1 MNKRKLISSAL
12 ALICAVVMGAC
23 GKQTASPDEQGDNQS
38 GGTTEAIAF
47 LNKALDKYESQ
58 PGLEMQIHSKSVF
71 PEDPS
76 GTKTSEMIDMS
87 GEYVIRAAH
96 KNEKE
101 YRWWHND
108 ADQRNML
115 YILSKTNDVT
125 MDVDLFDKEMRISSY
140 SNSAHEL
147 SSFNIL
153 RRDIN
158 EYMPKGNAAAYFDF
172 KMTKDGEYTI
182 VTTDCKDLAGYT
194 KMLRERYKRFED
206 TPDAKY
212 TIFKDEYVI
221 DSDFNIIKITN
232 HVKCDYGNGLV
243 AETNMTTD
251 IKAISDGIIN
261 TEFLDSLVNDM
272 ESGKL
277 HEGDSVEWKIDA

>member
-58 PGLEMQIHSKSVF
+58 PGLEMRIHLKSVY

-76 GTKTSEMIDMS
+76 GIPEAEMGNKS
-87 GEYVIRAAH
+87 SEYVIRAAH
-96 KNEKE
+96 ANEKE
-101 YRWWHND
+101 YQWWHSD
-108 ADQRNML
+108 TDQEDRL
-115 YILSKTNDVT
+115 YIFSKTNDA
-125 MDVDLFDKEMRISSY
+125 MLFGHLFDKEMRISSY
-140 SNSAHEL
+140 SNNVHRSD
-147 SSFNIL
+147 SFNVL
-153 RRDIN
+153 RRDLN
-158 EYMPKGNAAAYFDF
+158 GFMPKGEYAAYFDF
-172 KMTKDGEYTI
+172 KMTKDGDHTI
-182 VTTDCKDLAGYT
+182 VTMYCKDLAGYT
-194 KMLRERYKRFED
+194 KYRREHYNLFED
-206 TPDAKY
+206 NPDAKY
-212 TIFKDEYVI
+212 TLIEDEYFI
-221 DSDFNIIKITN
+221 DSDFNLIKRNN
-232 HVKCDYGNGLV
+232 HLKTDYGKGQV
-243 AETNMTTD
+243 SEINMTTD